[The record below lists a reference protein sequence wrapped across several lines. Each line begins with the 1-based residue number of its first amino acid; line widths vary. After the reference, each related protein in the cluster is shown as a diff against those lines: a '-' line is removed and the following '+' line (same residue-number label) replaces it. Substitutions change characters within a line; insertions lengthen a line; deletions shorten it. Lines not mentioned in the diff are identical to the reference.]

1 MLNKTRHKLVN
12 RSNKELIKI
21 DGFNKMNMVSELDDS
36 IGNHLIAKQLSFRLQ
51 TILNERMDG
60 YVHRADCYYSKK
72 DQRRAF
78 SRTIFTHNGKHFT
91 VNIEVH
97 KIKDSK
103 IKISMHEKKRER
115 GYRKHT
121 SLLYAL
127 HKFIT
132 MTSETH
138 P

>member
-12 RSNKELIKI
+12 WSNKELIKI

-72 DQRRAF
+72 DQ
-78 SRTIFTHNGKHFT
+78 HFPELYLPT
-91 VNIEVH
+91 MASILRLILRC
-97 KIKDSK
+97 IK
-103 IKISMHEKKRER
+103 
-115 GYRKHT
+115 
-121 SLLYAL
+121 
-127 HKFIT
+127 
-132 MTSETH
+132 
-138 P
+138 